1 MAQKKIVVRVEVPV
15 DSSPAPVVEVTPDPD
30 VEVTPGPDVEVT
42 TSDSNMDVDGLE
54 STLVN
59 DRSESTLID
68 DGYDPSDGYEPSGSG
83 VDHGV
88 SLPSY
93 EPSSVTDKRGRAS
106 SSSSASS
113 TKQSDKKISA
123 IAH

>member
-1 MAQKKIVVRVEVPV
+1 MVRVEVPV

-59 DRSESTLID
+59 DRSEIRI
-68 DGYDPSDGYEPSGSG
+68 PNQ
-83 VDHGV
+83 
-88 SLPSY
+88 
-93 EPSSVTDKRGRAS
+93 R
-106 SSSSASS
+106 
-113 TKQSDKKISA
+113 
-123 IAH
+123 